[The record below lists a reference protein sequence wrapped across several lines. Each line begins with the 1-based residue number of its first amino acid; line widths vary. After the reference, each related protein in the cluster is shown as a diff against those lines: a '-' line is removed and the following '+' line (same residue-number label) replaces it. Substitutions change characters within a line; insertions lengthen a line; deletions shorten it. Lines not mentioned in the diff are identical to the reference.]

1 MNELGVK
8 VWFYSFRSKDL
19 ISNFLYFPPYNSHD
33 FDLENMVLDQPI
45 IPQLTVF
52 FSLVASLLDIVKILR
67 GEFFFLVKNGFKNH
81 K

>member
-8 VWFYSFRSKDL
+8 VWFYSFCSKDL
-19 ISNFLYFPPYNSHD
+19 ISNFLYFPPYNSSD

-52 FSLVASLLDIVKILR
+52 SLITSLLDIVKILR
-67 GEFFFLVKNGFKNH
+67 GEFFFSVKNVFKNH
-81 K
+81 E